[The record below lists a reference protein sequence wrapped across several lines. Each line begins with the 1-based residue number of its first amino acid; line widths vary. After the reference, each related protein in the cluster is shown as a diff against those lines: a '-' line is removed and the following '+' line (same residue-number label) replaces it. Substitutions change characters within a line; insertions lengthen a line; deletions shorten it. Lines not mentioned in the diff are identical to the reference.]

1 MIVEEQGIDFRTG
14 VRFPSAP
21 LLGRPHNYWKIQCLC
36 GFLIISEC
44 TKRKPKRLKKRLF
57 SGQISHEVSHEK
69 RAKKA
74 SKYKALRAIIKH
86 QKRNDR
92 YHTIALNMKTKKRT
106 QSTTKGS
113 RVRFCDVATKQKRA
127 FICPA
132 TVHKTMQRG
141 RETTLYLVYITF
153 LYLLQLLT
161 GCSKMRHPYSSMA
174 ILSVE
179 LVQV

>member
-21 LLGRPHNYWKIQCLC
+21 LLERPHNCWKIQCLC
-36 GFLIISEC
+36 GFLVFSRR

-86 QKRNDR
+86 KKGMTGITRQRLTWKN
-92 YHTIALNMKTKKRT
+92 KRT
-106 QSTTKGS
+106 RSTAKGF
-113 RVRFCDVATKQKRA
+113 RVRFCDVAILQFHGDPLRWTG
-127 FICPA
+127 PGM
-132 TVHKTMQRG
+132 V
-141 RETTLYLVYITF
+141 EPLYTIPDQSAAIDPGIF
-153 LYLLQLLT
+153 RKERPELLCIIST
-161 GCSKMRHPYSSMA
+161 SKASERF
-174 ILSVE
+174 
-179 LVQV
+179 

>member
-1 MIVEEQGIDFRTG
+1 MT
-14 VRFPSAP
+14 
-21 LLGRPHNYWKIQCLC
+21 LY
-36 GFLIISEC
+36 
-44 TKRKPKRLKKRLF
+44 
-57 SGQISHEVSHEK
+57 
-69 RAKKA
+69 
-74 SKYKALRAIIKH
+74 KYKALLAIIKH

-161 GCSKMRHPYSSMA
+161 GCSHDKRMNDYPLS
-174 ILSVE
+174 ILFLLFFKLLKVLPDIESGAN
-179 LVQV
+179 

>member
-74 SKYKALRAIIKH
+74 SKMWAVIRI
-86 QKRNDR
+86 
-92 YHTIALNMKTKKRT
+92 
-106 QSTTKGS
+106 
-113 RVRFCDVATKQKRA
+113 VE
-127 FICPA
+127 
-132 TVHKTMQRG
+132 
-141 RETTLYLVYITF
+141 ETLKNKDL
-153 LYLLQLLT
+153 
-161 GCSKMRHPYSSMA
+161 
-174 ILSVE
+174 
-179 LVQV
+179 

>member
-21 LLGRPHNYWKIQCLC
+21 LLGRPHNCWKIQCLC
-36 GFLIISEC
+36 GFLILSEC

-86 QKRNDR
+86 KKRNDR

-106 QSTTKGS
+106 RSTTKES
-113 RVRFCDVATKQKRA
+113 RVRFSFSYLFYSPNATR
-127 FICPA
+127 
-132 TVHKTMQRG
+132 
-141 RETTLYLVYITF
+141 
-153 LYLLQLLT
+153 
-161 GCSKMRHPYSSMA
+161 
-174 ILSVE
+174 SVE
-179 LVQV
+179 LVQVWLNPS